1 MDTLMNWRPMEDFMT
16 LREALNNLFED
27 TMVRPR
33 RAATAT
39 GEAVLPVDMY
49 ETPEAVIVKARV
61 PGASADEIEI
71 TAADDT
77 LTIRG
82 KLSSEAEKE
91 EAAKWN
97 WLYHELWHGKFS
109 RVLPLHAQVDTGKI
123 EASFNNGE
131 LTITIPKAEKVKP
144 KQIKIKANE

>member
-1 MDTLMNWRPMEDFMT
+1 MASLMDWRPMEDFMT

-33 RAATAT
+33 RSVTAT

-49 ETPEAVIVKARV
+49 ETPEALIVRARV
-61 PGASADEIEI
+61 PGVSPDDIEI
-71 TAADDT
+71 TAAEET

-82 KLSSEAEKE
+82 KLNSEAEKE

-109 RVLPLHAQVDTGKI
+109 RTLPLHSRVDTAKI
-123 EASFNNGE
+123 EASFKNGE
-131 LTITIPKAEKVKP
+131 LTITIPKAEEVKP
-144 KQIKIKANE
+144 KQIKVQIKE

>member
-1 MDTLMNWRPMEDFMT
+1 MASVMNWQPMEDFMT

-49 ETPEAVIVKARV
+49 ETPEALIVKARV
-61 PGASADEIEI
+61 PGVSPDDIEI
-71 TAADDT
+71 TAAGET

-91 EAAKWN
+91 EAAQWN

-109 RVLPLHAQVDTGKI
+109 RVLPLYTSVDTAKI
-123 EASFNNGE
+123 EASFKNGE
-131 LTITIPKAEKVKP
+131 LTITIPKAEKAKP
-144 KQIKIKANE
+144 KQIKIQLKG